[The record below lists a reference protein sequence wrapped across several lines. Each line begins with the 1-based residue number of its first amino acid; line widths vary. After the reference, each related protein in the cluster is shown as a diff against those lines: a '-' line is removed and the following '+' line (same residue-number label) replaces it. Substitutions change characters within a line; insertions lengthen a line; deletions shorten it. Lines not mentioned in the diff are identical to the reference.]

1 MSLVNYKT
9 LPIPIPTWLR
19 PPRETCCPQHRSPSA
34 EKVSPSPSLSPLRRA
49 SSARRQCRPRGYS
62 ILSVDRHDLLAL
74 CHVSFNG
81 KRKKEESKKNTAKGS
96 HKEGAE
102 SDPLCATTSVAEGW
116 IAIVRAHTFNMASS

>member
-19 PPRETCCPQHRSPSA
+19 PPLKPVAHRSPSA
-34 EKVSPSPSLSPLRRA
+34 EKVSPSPLRRA
-49 SSARRQCRPRGYS
+49 SSARRQYLPRRYS

-81 KRKKEESKKNTAKGS
+81 KRKKEERKKNTAKGS

-102 SDPLCATTSVAEGW
+102 SDPLCAATSIAEGW